1 MLRSDKLRPGRF
13 EAIEYS
19 WPGNARLS
27 KSFVRFAQDEGR
39 GRAKDTFLSG
49 SIRPEHLDLGVRRR
63 GAVLSREGAADAD
76 RRLLHSVEMK
86 RVFLFL
92 TISFLQINRLW
103 SHGIGGHLYRAEE
116 GEASLEEQ
124 EERTLSRTSFPGASS
139 EKEKERSWAA
149 MLSTGWTSREVQYG
163 VDQTGDDGAYTT
175 ELALRLQ
182 NLTLGGW
189 FGFGTGNDYQEWDFT
204 VSYTFELG
212 SIFITPGYNFSYQR
226 SVVDDQALRDAKE
239 RAHILRQEIITK
251 HSVRRSTILL
261 SPSNRP
267 TLMETRSSSFL
278 ATSIVPNVTPG
289 MLFVT
294 DVVNAPGSYLE
305 VRLDGE
311 IRVFK
316 EVFELQPYVLLGIN
330 LGYNTTDYY
339 GWNNFQ
345 FGLLATWRISQ
356 FVSIFGGI
364 NYSVALTALQRIEQ
378 ENEIWATCG
387 LMLSY

>member
-1 MLRSDKLRPGRF
+1 
-13 EAIEYS
+13 
-19 WPGNARLS
+19 
-27 KSFVRFAQDEGR
+27 
-39 GRAKDTFLSG
+39 
-49 SIRPEHLDLGVRRR
+49 
-63 GAVLSREGAADAD
+63 
-76 RRLLHSVEMK
+76 MK

-92 TISFLQINRLW
+92 TIGFLQINRLW
-103 SHGIGGHLYRAEE
+103 SHGIGWHLYRAEE
-116 GEASLEEQ
+116 GETSLEEQ
-124 EERTLSRTSFPGASS
+124 EERTLSRTSSPEAFP
-139 EKEKERSWAA
+139 ENEKERSWAA

-163 VDQTGDDGAYTT
+163 VDQTGDYGAYTT

-189 FGFGTGNDYQEWDFT
+189 FGFGTGNNYQEWDFT

-226 SVVDDQALRDAKE
+226 SVVDDQVSGVMKESHAHSAPGNHRQTQRQKEHDPAEPRQSSDAYGN
-239 RAHILRQEIITK
+239 EIFF
-251 HSVRRSTILL
+251 
-261 SPSNRP
+261 
-267 TLMETRSSSFL
+267 FL
-278 ATSIVPNVTPG
+278 ASSVIPGVTPG

-311 IRVFK
+311 IRVYND
-316 EVFELQPYVLLGIN
+316 VFELQPYVLLGIN

-345 FGLLATWRISQ
+345 FGLLGTWRISR

-378 ENEIWATCG
+378 GNEIWASCG
-387 LMLSY
+387 LIFSY

>member
-1 MLRSDKLRPGRF
+1 MP
-13 EAIEYS
+13 IVVC
-19 WPGNARLS
+19 W
-27 KSFVRFAQDEGR
+27 
-39 GRAKDTFLSG
+39 
-49 SIRPEHLDLGVRRR
+49 
-63 GAVLSREGAADAD
+63 
-76 RRLLHSVEMK
+76 HSVEMK

-92 TISFLQINRLW
+92 TISFLQINLLW
-103 SHGIGGHLYRAEE
+103 SHGIGGHVYRAEE
-116 GEASLEEQ
+116 GQTSLEEQ
-124 EERTLSRTSFPGASS
+124 EERTLSRTSSSGASP
-139 EKEKERSWAA
+139 ENEKERSWTA

-163 VDQTGDDGAYTT
+163 VDQTGDYGAYTT

-226 SVVDDQALRDAKE
+226 SVFDDQASRAAKE
-239 RAHILRQEIITK
+239 AHAHSAPRNHRQAQHQTEHDPAEPRQSSDAYGHEIF
-251 HSVRRSTILL
+251 L
-261 SPSNRP
+261 
-267 TLMETRSSSFL
+267 FL
-278 ATSIVPNVTPG
+278 ATSVVPAVTPG

-311 IRVFK
+311 IYVCK

-345 FGLLATWRISQ
+345 FGLLATWRINR

-364 NYSVALTALQRIEQ
+364 NYSVALTALQQIEQ
-378 ENEIWATCG
+378 ENEIWASG
-387 LMLSY
+387 GVMFSY

>member
-1 MLRSDKLRPGRF
+1 
-13 EAIEYS
+13 
-19 WPGNARLS
+19 
-27 KSFVRFAQDEGR
+27 
-39 GRAKDTFLSG
+39 
-49 SIRPEHLDLGVRRR
+49 
-63 GAVLSREGAADAD
+63 
-76 RRLLHSVEMK
+76 MK
-86 RVFLFL
+86 RVFLLL
-92 TISFLQINRLW
+92 TIGFLQINRLW

-116 GEASLEEQ
+116 GETALEEQ
-124 EERTLSRTSFPGASS
+124 EERTLSRTSSRGTSP

-163 VDQTGDDGAYTT
+163 VDQTGDDGASTT

-226 SVVDDQALRDAKE
+226 SVVDDQASGAAKE
-239 RAHILRQEIITK
+239 AHAHSAPRNHRQAQRQKEHDPAESRQLSDAYGNEIFF
-251 HSVRRSTILL
+251 
-261 SPSNRP
+261 
-267 TLMETRSSSFL
+267 FL
-278 ATSIVPNVTPG
+278 AASVIPSVTPG

-305 VRLDGE
+305 FRIDGQ
-311 IRVFK
+311 IRVYK
-316 EVFELQPYVLLGIN
+316 EFFELQPYGLLGIN

-345 FGLLATWRISQ
+345 FGLLATWRISR

-378 ENEIWATCG
+378 ENEIWVTCG
-387 LMLSY
+387 LMFSY

>member
-1 MLRSDKLRPGRF
+1 
-13 EAIEYS
+13 
-19 WPGNARLS
+19 
-27 KSFVRFAQDEGR
+27 
-39 GRAKDTFLSG
+39 
-49 SIRPEHLDLGVRRR
+49 
-63 GAVLSREGAADAD
+63 
-76 RRLLHSVEMK
+76 MK

-92 TISFLQINRLW
+92 IISFLQINRLW
-103 SHGIGGHLYRAEE
+103 CHGIGGHIYRAEE
-116 GEASLEEQ
+116 GQTSLEEQ
-124 EERTLSRTSFPGASS
+124 EERTLSRMSFRGPSS
-139 EKEKERSWAA
+139 KKESERSWAA

-163 VDQTGDDGAYTT
+163 VDQTGDYGAYTT
-175 ELALRLQ
+175 ELALRLR

-189 FGFGTGNDYQEWDFT
+189 YGVGTGNDYQEWDFT

-226 SVVDDQALRDAKE
+226 SVVDDQASRPAKE
-239 RAHILRQEIITK
+239 KPPYSAPRNDRQTQHKEHDRAGPRQSSDAYGNEIFF
-251 HSVRRSTILL
+251 
-261 SPSNRP
+261 
-267 TLMETRSSSFL
+267 FL
-278 ATSIVPNVTPG
+278 ATSVVPYVTPG

-294 DVVNAPGSYLE
+294 DVVNVPGSYLE

-311 IRVFK
+311 IRVYK

-364 NYSVALTALQRIEQ
+364 NYSVALTALQQIEQ
-378 ENEIWATCG
+378 ENAIWASCG
-387 LMLSY
+387 LTFSY

>member
-1 MLRSDKLRPGRF
+1 MRF
-13 EAIEYS
+13 
-19 WPGNARLS
+19 
-27 KSFVRFAQDEGR
+27 
-39 GRAKDTFLSG
+39 
-49 SIRPEHLDLGVRRR
+49 
-63 GAVLSREGAADAD
+63 
-76 RRLLHSVEMK
+76 
-86 RVFLFL
+86 
-92 TISFLQINRLW
+92 
-103 SHGIGGHLYRAEE
+103 
-116 GEASLEEQ
+116 
-124 EERTLSRTSFPGASS
+124 
-139 EKEKERSWAA
+139 
-149 MLSTGWTSREVQYG
+149 
-163 VDQTGDDGAYTT
+163 
-175 ELALRLQ
+175 Q

-239 RAHILRQEIITK
+239 LRAHSARRNHHQAQRQKEHDPAEPRQSSYAYGNEIFF
-251 HSVRRSTILL
+251 
-261 SPSNRP
+261 
-267 TLMETRSSSFL
+267 FL

-316 EVFELQPYVLLGIN
+316 EVFALQPYVLLGIN